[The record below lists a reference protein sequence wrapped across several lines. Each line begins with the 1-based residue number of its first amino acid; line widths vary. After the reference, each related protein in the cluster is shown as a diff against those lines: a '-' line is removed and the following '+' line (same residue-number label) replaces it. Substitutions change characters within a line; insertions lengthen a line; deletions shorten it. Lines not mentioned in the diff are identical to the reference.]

1 MNKLRDWPLI
11 KRMIAQQ
18 SDTRWTWNSAKVLL
32 KKAAPGTLLALCGA
46 VAIYV
51 TASSVFT
58 RRTDAS
64 SKASMG
70 GPPAQVKK
78 DLQDP
83 PAGNKDGI
91 IMVPGTV
98 RLDTN
103 HHGAIA
109 ENNSAIDQTPAPVL
123 TPVPTPATERK
134 TSVIDSESLERKRT
148 EVEHKNPE
156 RQPRQAERK
165 NLERKREEAERKRS
179 RLEEMYQKHLI
190 SSGAYRKGE
199 KEYKSEIEK
208 YRSAVNA
215 GSTEK

>member
-1 MNKLRDWPLI
+1 LDLEL
-11 KRMIAQQ
+11 
-18 SDTRWTWNSAKVLL
+18 SEGLVEESSS
-32 KKAAPGTLLALCGA
+32 GHLLALSGA

-78 DLQDP
+78 DSQDP

-123 TPVPTPATERK
+123 TPVPTPATER
-134 TSVIDSESLERKRT
+134 TSVIDSEFLERKRT

-199 KEYKSEIEK
+199 EEYKSEIEK

>member
-11 KRMIAQQ
+11 KRMIAQR

-78 DLQDP
+78 DSQDP

-109 ENNSAIDQTPAPVL
+109 ENNSAIDQT
-123 TPVPTPATERK
+123 
-134 TSVIDSESLERKRT
+134 RT

-199 KEYKSEIEK
+199 EEYKSEIEK

>member
-11 KRMIAQQ
+11 KRMIAQR

-46 VAIYV
+46 GAIYV

-78 DLQDP
+78 DSQDP

-109 ENNSAIDQTPAPVL
+109 ENNSAIDQTPAPVPSSAGRQESRPRITIAHRAAASGTARRVHRIRVSCRHNL
-123 TPVPTPATERK
+123 PRRPRDEDGQYRAAAVGTAEHSGISALASSIPAPNSKQCHANGGR
-134 TSVIDSESLERKRT
+134 
-148 EVEHKNPE
+148 
-156 RQPRQAERK
+156 
-165 NLERKREEAERKRS
+165 
-179 RLEEMYQKHLI
+179 
-190 SSGAYRKGE
+190 
-199 KEYKSEIEK
+199 
-208 YRSAVNA
+208 
-215 GSTEK
+215 

>member
-11 KRMIAQQ
+11 KRMIAQR

-78 DLQDP
+78 DSQDP

-134 TSVIDSESLERKRT
+134 TSVIDSEF
-148 EVEHKNPE
+148 
-156 RQPRQAERK
+156 
-165 NLERKREEAERKRS
+165 LERKREEAERKRS

-199 KEYKSEIEK
+199 EEYKSEIEK

>member
-11 KRMIAQQ
+11 KRMIAQR
-18 SDTRWTWNSAKVLL
+18 SDTRWTCNSAKVLL

-78 DLQDP
+78 DSQDP

-123 TPVPTPATERK
+123 TPVPTPATER
-134 TSVIDSESLERKRT
+134 TSVIDSEF
-148 EVEHKNPE
+148 
-156 RQPRQAERK
+156 
-165 NLERKREEAERKRS
+165 LERKREEAERKRS

-199 KEYKSEIEK
+199 EEYKSEIEK

>member
-11 KRMIAQQ
+11 KRMIAQR
-18 SDTRWTWNSAKVLL
+18 SDTRLTWNSAKVLL

-46 VAIYV
+46 GAIYV

-78 DLQDP
+78 DSQDP

-134 TSVIDSESLERKRT
+134 TSVIDSEFLERKRT
-148 EVEHKNPE
+148 EVEH
-156 RQPRQAERK
+156 
-165 NLERKREEAERKRS
+165 KRS

-199 KEYKSEIEK
+199 EEYKSEIEK